1 MAPPSHQH
9 ADDTTVHTK
18 TPEGA
23 AVALQLAVVPLGRA
37 SGARVNVAK
46 SLGLLLGGVDSE
58 ELREQAQAVVGVPFV
73 APGDHT
79 RHLGVLLSARD
90 VESAAKAMFAK
101 RRAGVFL
108 RVRSWARFEKKK
120 YYHHWR
126 LLKGE
131 VQFSGMP
138 LPVPLPTVRPCA
150 QSRQHGMCHGRV
162 SRCHVFWHC
171 AHVPI

>member
-1 MAPPSHQH
+1 M
-9 ADDTTVHTK
+9 
-18 TPEGA
+18 
-23 AVALQLAVVPLGRA
+23 
-37 SGARVNVAK
+37 NVAK
-46 SLGLLLGGVDSE
+46 SLGMLLGVVDSV

-73 APGDHT
+73 APGGHT
-79 RHLGVLLSARD
+79 RHLLGVLLSAGD
-90 VESAAKAMFAK
+90 VEGAAKAMFAK

-138 LPVPLPTVRPCA
+138 LSVPLPTIGPCA
-150 QSRQHGMCHGRV
+150 QAGSMACVMAMHVSQCHI
-162 SRCHVFWHC
+162 FWHC
-171 AHVPI
+171 APVPIWS